1 MKVALLLFGQPR
13 NIDNPNSFN
22 SHQKWIFDEY
32 DVDTFCHAWWDEDVS
47 EYDVSDWVGETMYH
61 LRQPYRDHRESL

>member
-13 NIDNPNSFN
+13 NVDNPNSFN

-32 DVDTFCHAWWDEDVS
+32 DVDTFC
-47 EYDVSDWVGETMYH
+47 MYGGIKMYQSMMY
-61 LRQPYRDHRESL
+61 LIG